1 MGLTAVL
8 IKVRLFSGQ
17 LRSQPDVAPIF
28 LNMLFRFMDRFS
40 YVDARMTTLVPDPF
54 YVIKSKNVWSVAFKS
69 LISRD
74 INYSV

>member
-17 LRSQPDVAPIF
+17 LHSQPDVAPIF

-40 YVDARMTTLVPDPF
+40 
-54 YVIKSKNVWSVAFKS
+54 
-69 LISRD
+69 
-74 INYSV
+74 